1 MVKKMMQQYIRNTQA
16 GVTLIEMLVVVAII
30 GVVSSAILFNYSDF
44 STNVSLRNLSQEVAL
59 SARKA
64 QTYATSVRILGQSAV
79 LSDTFAGYGISFAVP
94 GSADGYSPNQKQFDL
109 FADTGI
115 PPNGMYEFLPAVCGD
130 IPVSGSECI
139 ENFAINTADKIVGI
153 CINGAVYEEGR
164 CLEDATVDIT
174 FKRPNPDALFC
185 VHDGNAGCRTD
196 SIGSVG
202 IVLESAKGFT
212 RTVTIYTT
220 GQITAQ

>member
-1 MVKKMMQQYIRNTQA
+1 MNLKENLQA
-16 GVTLIEMLVVVAII
+16 GVTLIEMIVVVAII
-30 GVVSSAILFNYSDF
+30 ALVSSVILFNYSDF

-59 SARKA
+59 AARKS
-64 QTYATSVRILGQSAV
+64 QTYATSVRRISTDTGI
-79 LSDTFAGYGISFAVP
+79 LSDTFAGYGISFSV
-94 GSADGYSPNQKQFDL
+94 GGNSEGHTPNQKQFDV
-109 FADTGI
+109 FADTD
-115 PPNGMYEFLPAVCGD
+115 PADGMYQFDPSVCGTPAD
-130 IPVSGSECI
+130 GNECI
-139 ENFAINTADKIVGI
+139 ENFTITTADKIVGI

-185 VHDGNAGCRTD
+185 LHDANGCSTIQ
-196 SIGSVG
+196 IGSVG
-202 IVLESAKGFT
+202 IVLESAKAAR